1 MRRSPPTVSAA
12 PPEPLTLDGVRA
24 GGKRALAEA
33 LAQLE
38 AAPEAPGTIALLDA
52 AYAAPV
58 AHTIGLTGPPGVGK
72 STLTGSLLRAWRG
85 QGKSVGVIAVDPS
98 SKISGGALLGDRT
111 RLRADPGDAG
121 IFIRSMAA
129 RDRLGGLADLTV
141 AALVLMRAVF
151 DIVLVETVGVG
162 QSETD
167 VSGAV
172 DTVVLCIQPGSGDA
186 LQFMKAGIVEIPHI
200 VVVTKTDM
208 GEAAARARADLA
220 AALDLREHF
229 PGDWPVE
236 ALGLSALS
244 GEGVEAL
251 VEAIDR
257 HGAFVR
263 ADLAALRHTQAA
275 QWLAAAVKDRWG
287 RDGLKRAGQME
298 LAAGESPFRRLLD
311 WSRLLEDKSL
321 PRSE

>member
-1 MRRSPPTVSAA
+1 MRPLPPVTVSAP
-12 PPEPLTLDGVRA
+12 PPERPALTLERVRA

-33 LAQLE
+33 LARLE
-38 AAPEAPGTIALLDA
+38 SAPDDPATASLLDA
-52 AYAAPV
+52 AYAAPC

-72 STLTGSLLRAWRG
+72 STLIGSLIQAWRG
-85 QGKSVGVIAVDPS
+85 SSRTVGVIAVDPS

-111 RLRADPGDAG
+111 RLRADPSDTGT
-121 IFIRSMAA
+121 FIRSMAA

-167 VSGAV
+167 VAGAT

-200 VVVTKTDM
+200 VAVTKTDM

-229 PGDWPVE
+229 AGDWPVE

-244 GEGVEAL
+244 GEGVAAL
-251 VEAIDR
+251 VTAIDR
-257 HGAFVR
+257 HRDFVA
-263 ADLAALRHTQAA
+263 ADLPARRHGQAA
-275 QWLAAAVKDRWG
+275 QWLIGAVKDRWG
-287 RDGLKRAGQME
+287 SEGLKRAGRIE
-298 LAAGESPFRRLLD
+298 LSPGASPFQTLAGLVERF
-311 WSRLLEDKSL
+311 SGN
-321 PRSE
+321 